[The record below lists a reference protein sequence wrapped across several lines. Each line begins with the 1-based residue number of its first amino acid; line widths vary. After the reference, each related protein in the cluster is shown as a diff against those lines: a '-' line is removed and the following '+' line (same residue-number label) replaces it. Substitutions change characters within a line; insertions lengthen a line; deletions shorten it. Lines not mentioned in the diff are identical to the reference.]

1 MVSTDCD
8 VLVIGGG
15 PGGSCAA
22 AFARLRGMSVCLAE
36 KEEFPRFHIGESLL
50 PIGNAVLQA
59 TGAWPKVEAAGF
71 VRKLGAEFML
81 ADGSEGKEIVFAD
94 GYVPGLGST
103 YQVERA
109 KFDALL
115 LDHARSLGADV
126 LMGTT
131 VQALEPSGDFVTATL
146 APRDGAP
153 VSLRARWVIDAG
165 GRENLYE
172 SPEKRSFDPPPFPK
186 RAAVYSHFEGVRRA
200 EGPKGG
206 NIIIVRIDDG
216 WFWIIPISAERTS
229 VGLVTSI
236 EAIRRAG
243 DPEAVFRST
252 VASSARLRSLME
264 NARAVA
270 PFRVTAD
277 YSYVRKSFASP
288 RIVLAGD
295 AAGFYDPI
303 FSSGVYISTHSAQRA
318 VDAIASAHAEGRPL
332 SDREQAR
339 YTRAL
344 KSHCAAFRKLIEV
357 FYDNDSFAVFMVQK
371 PPLDLNS
378 GLVSIVAGHV
388 HLTWPLW
395 WRFRVFLAICHLQKF
410 LPLVKRI
417 DHTTRVSPGPA

>member
-1 MVSTDCD
+1 M
-8 VLVIGGG
+8 
-15 PGGSCAA
+15 
-22 AFARLRGMSVCLAE
+22 
-36 KEEFPRFHIGESLL
+36 
-50 PIGNAVLQA
+50 
-59 TGAWPKVEAAGF
+59 
-71 VRKLGAEFML
+71 
-81 ADGSEGKEIVFAD
+81 
-94 GYVPGLGST
+94 
-103 YQVERA
+103 
-109 KFDALL
+109 
-115 LDHARSLGADV
+115 
-126 LMGTT
+126 
-131 VQALEPSGDFVTATL
+131 
-146 APRDGAP
+146 
-153 VSLRARWVIDAG
+153 
-165 GRENLYE
+165 
-172 SPEKRSFDPPPFPK
+172 
-186 RAAVYSHFEGVRRA
+186 
-200 EGPKGG
+200 
-206 NIIIVRIDDG
+206 
-216 WFWIIPISAERTS
+216 
-229 VGLVTSI
+229 GLVTSI

-332 SDREQAR
+332 SGREQAR